1 MTSQVHNIAAID
13 IGTNS
18 FHLIV
23 VKTDSDGNFDIIDR
37 EKEVIRLGEGNP
49 GDIKTILRHS
59 IERAVTA
66 LKRFKGIADSH
77 NANIRA
83 VATSAVREALNGE
96 DFIATVL
103 KETGIEIEVVSGH
116 EEARLIYLGILK
128 AVPIYD
134 EQVLCFD
141 IGGGSTEFI
150 VGHKGNIKFSTSLKL
165 GAVRLTHKFFPD
177 YKVNKSL
184 VKVCRNW
191 VEGELFH
198 VLRDTKEYSY
208 NKVVGSSGTFLA
220 AANMI
225 AVRKGLELSA
235 AMALNN
241 FSFKA
246 EELFELEEEI
256 LSKKTPALRKK
267 IPGLDSKRVDIIPA
281 GIIIL
286 ASIVRLLGIKELTAS
301 DYALREGVIIDS
313 IQSIKH
319 SPELPSIVDIR
330 MESVKKLADSSSY
343 PREHC
348 IHVAFLAGKI
358 FDQTKDYHKLE
369 TKYKEYLEVAAR
381 LHDIG
386 HHIAHSQHHRHTQ
399 YIIKNSELLGFTD
412 NEINIIANV
421 ARYHRKSHPKNSHHD
436 FAVLNEHNREVVMK
450 LSALLRLADSL
461 DRTHQKVVSDISVKD
476 NGEIVNLNLVCDGKD
491 PGIELWNL
499 DRRKLLFEETFGKTI
514 NVNIV

>member
-1 MTSQVHNIAAID
+1 MATGNIAAID

-23 VKTDSDGNFDIIDR
+23 VKADNDGNFDIIDR
-37 EKEVIRLGEGNP
+37 EKEVIRLGDGNP
-49 GDIKTILRHS
+49 GDIKAILPHS
-59 IERAVTA
+59 IERAVIA

-77 NANIRA
+77 NAGIRA

-96 DFIATVL
+96 DFIEKVYH
-103 KETGIEIEVVSGH
+103 ETGIEIEVVSGH

-128 AVPIYD
+128 AVPVYD
-134 EQVLCFD
+134 ERALCFD
-141 IGGGSTEFI
+141 IGGGSTEFV
-150 VGHKGNIKFSTSLKL
+150 VGYQGNILFSTSLKL

-184 VKVCRNW
+184 IKVCRNW

-198 VLRDTKEYSY
+198 VLRDTKNYSY
-208 NKVVGSSGTFLA
+208 NKVVGSSGTFLSA
-220 AANMI
+220 ASMI
-225 AVRKGLELSA
+225 AARKGQELSA
-235 AMALNN
+235 AIALNN
-241 FSFKA
+241 YSFTSDD
-246 EELFELEEEI
+246 LFELEEEI
-256 LSKKTPALRKK
+256 LSKKTPAQRKK
-267 IPGLDSKRVDIIPA
+267 IPGLDGKRIDIIPA

-286 ASIVRLLGIKELTAS
+286 ATIVRLLEIKTLTAS

-313 IQSIKH
+313 IQSVKQ

-330 MESVKKLADSSSY
+330 MESVKKLADSSSF

-348 IHVAFLAGKI
+348 AHVATLAGKI
-358 FDQTKDYHKLE
+358 FDQTQNYHKLE
-369 TKYKEYLEVAAR
+369 PKFKEYLEVAAR

-421 ARYHRKSHPKNSHHD
+421 ARYHRKSHPKNSHQD
-436 FAVLNEHNREVVMK
+436 FAVLSEQNREIVRK

-461 DRTHQKVVSDISVKD
+461 DRTHQRIVSDIEVKD
-476 NGEIVNLNLVCDGKD
+476 DKKIVNFNLHCNGKD
-491 PGIELWNL
+491 PAIELWNL

-514 NVNIV
+514 NVNII